1 MSARLQA
8 SDPMFSANRMFSCLY
23 GLYRIKLH
31 ANNIAEW
38 YRATPARALKQPGR
52 WNQTMYEM
60 IELTDAE
67 LDAVAAGQGNN
78 PSFNIGDQ
86 TDNVVGVIAV
96 VNVGDISVL
105 SNSTIG
111 TPQLDGRRGITEP
124 PQPEFD

>member
-1 MSARLQA
+1 
-8 SDPMFSANRMFSCLY
+8 
-23 GLYRIKLH
+23 
-31 ANNIAEW
+31 
-38 YRATPARALKQPGR
+38 
-52 WNQTMYEM
+52 MYEM

-111 TPQLDGRRGITEP
+111 TPQP
-124 PQPEFD
+124 